1 MSDIWTQVAHYR
13 KVTTLPDGS
22 RLLLRPLEQQD
33 KENLLALFAGASE
46 QDLEYF
52 RSDASDPEVVAG
64 WVEHLNLKDVF
75 PLVAV
80 IDDRIVGDAT
90 LHFGE
95 HYNRHIAWVRI
106 FLAQD
111 YRRQGIGTLM
121 LRNLIKIAQLLGLQQ
136 LHAEVLATQHQVIKA
151 FEELG
156 FKYEATLSDYFM
168 TNEGETSDVVLLVQ
182 HLASP
187 SGEF

>member
-1 MSDIWTQVAHYR
+1 
-13 KVTTLPDGS
+13 
-22 RLLLRPLEQQD
+22 
-33 KENLLALFAGASE
+33 
-46 QDLEYF
+46 
-52 RSDASDPEVVAG
+52 
-64 WVEHLNLKDVF
+64 
-75 PLVAV
+75 
-80 IDDRIVGDAT
+80 
-90 LHFGE
+90 
-95 HYNRHIAWVRI
+95 
-106 FLAQD
+106 
-111 YRRQGIGTLM
+111 

-136 LHAEVLATQHQVIKA
+136 LHAEVLSTQHQVIKA